1 MAIIMAIGNISKI
14 ILFTFGCYQIL
25 FMISVNCQSYFGNS
39 NGAVAPTSGI
49 GSNGYQNNH
58 GNAWQGYRSY
68 FEQPQQQQQ
77 PFQQFYSVV
86 PQQQQQ
92 QQQRNYY
99 PTRQTTSTIQVTS
112 SSTSTAT
119 SSSEPLVAVAKIEG
133 KDVQGIV
140 QFRQMPNSMNLQVSG
155 RITGLTPGLHGFHV
169 HQYGDTR
176 NSCTSMGGHFNPD
189 NNNHGAPNDQQ
200 RHAGD
205 LGNIEANQNGMA
217 EFNMLDQRISLT
229 GQYSI
234 LGRGVVVHANQDDLG
249 RGGQQDSRTTGN
261 AGGRVGCGII
271 SLAAQ

>member
-1 MAIIMAIGNISKI
+1 
-14 ILFTFGCYQIL
+14 
-25 FMISVNCQSYFGNS
+25 
-39 NGAVAPTSGI
+39 
-49 GSNGYQNNH
+49 
-58 GNAWQGYRSY
+58 
-68 FEQPQQQQQ
+68 
-77 PFQQFYSVV
+77 
-86 PQQQQQ
+86 
-92 QQQRNYY
+92 
-99 PTRQTTSTIQVTS
+99 
-112 SSTSTAT
+112 
-119 SSSEPLVAVAKIEG
+119 
-133 KDVQGIV
+133 
-140 QFRQMPNSMNLQVSG
+140 MNLQVSG

-234 LGRGVVVHANQDDLG
+234 LGRGVVVSFFFQFLYPSIINLINKNLNNNKVHANQDDLG